1 MNSIGI
7 ALGMM
12 TLICNAE
19 ADWVELIPE
28 GKLDAF
34 KKASPK
40 FVWTD
45 KISLDSVKQNKL
57 VAGKDKGAILFNN
70 NEGLPGLVTN
80 QSWGRS
86 RNTSRVLSCKG
97 FQLGH

>member
-1 MNSIGI
+1 MNSIGL

-12 TLICNAE
+12 TLICNADT
-19 ADWVELIPE
+19 DWVELIPE

-45 KISLDSVKQNKL
+45 KITLDGAKQNKDSI
-57 VAGKDKGAILFNN
+57 GSGTERIHEN
-70 NEGLPGLVTN
+70 LPNYVQNL
-80 QSWGRS
+80 
-86 RNTSRVLSCKG
+86 
-97 FQLGH
+97 